1 MTKPNPKIKHIW
13 VAVAYPAVIALSK
26 GDSFSCAI
34 TPEILQLGNTS
45 KRTAISL
52 WLFVVLSAP
61 LQLTSC
67 FELCVMTQR

>member
-1 MTKPNPKIKHIW
+1 MIKPNPKKKHFW
-13 VAVAYPAVIALSK
+13 VVVAYPAVIALSK

-34 TPEILQLGNTS
+34 TPEILKLGNTS

-52 WLFVVLSAP
+52 WLRIVRSAP

-67 FELCVMTQR
+67 FELCVMTQW